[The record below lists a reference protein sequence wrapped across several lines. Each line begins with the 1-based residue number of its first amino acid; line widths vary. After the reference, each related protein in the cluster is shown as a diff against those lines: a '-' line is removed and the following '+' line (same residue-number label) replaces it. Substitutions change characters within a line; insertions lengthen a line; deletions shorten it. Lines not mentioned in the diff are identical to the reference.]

1 MLRSPAFLSIMELTE
16 NHGEIM
22 SLNFK
27 TIVIGTLGLTIS
39 CSSNSTRPPEPSFI
53 GQSRIKIQNNKAYIK
68 DLDLNRLEENERQAT
83 VYLQA
88 LNFQKEKNNKAAC
101 DRFKY
106 LGKDKS
112 FPLAQLALIKSLK
125 VCDYLKIKSLYLWK
139 GSLSDVKPFFRKE
152 FLENSIVLAK
162 TKGIDEYFARF
173 SIEYTD
179 YLETKNEK
187 EKHLK
192 KTIESLA
199 KLPQLQNIVRDKL
212 YEVAPRFI
220 KKPKRNDV
228 FPMAKDFLSA
238 RDFAKA
244 RTLLKAVYNDSKLS
258 SEERIL
264 AYKKYA
270 FSYKVDRNK
279 KKYSWKLEELLKWIE
294 AQKDWLKNSKV
305 SELYWDL
312 KIDSSRAQWT
322 VNYRSRA
329 EKQLTEMVHNSST
342 PENIKA
348 YSYWLLGKIEVE
360 KKNFDSANAFYE
372 KGLALNFSNE
382 ETLERLTWSLGWNYF
397 LDKKYHKAKDTFF
410 LAEEKTNEISF
421 RRKLQFWQAK
431 ILTELKQTNEANSIL
446 EDLMEKDPYGYYGIA
461 ASMILNKPL
470 LPPDKRSYILKETPY
485 PTLDWLV
492 ATNDFQ
498 SAEYFL
504 KNLKNTSADILPL
517 YHFAKWYE
525 GGIFKFFSLE
535 PEEREDLLD
544 DHLPAAFP
552 LPHHKEALGVAKR
565 SQIPLPLIYSIARQ
579 ESAFNPKVRS
589 WADAFGL
596 LQVTPRKAKSLSK
609 RYSIPYQSYNDLYEV
624 QTNLTFGSLILKELG
639 SANKGQFIRTIASY
653 NAGAG
658 PVKGWY
664 KSYYNEDPFIFIE
677 RIPYEETSTYLKLVL
692 RNYSTYTR
700 LLGQSWNE
708 SLLFFNKKL
717 F

>member
-1 MLRSPAFLSIMELTE
+1 MGLTE

-22 SLNFK
+22 SLNLK
-27 TIVIGTLGLTIS
+27 AIVIGTLGLIIS
-39 CSSNSTRPPEPSFI
+39 CSSNSTRPPEQSFI
-53 GQSRIKIQNNKAYIK
+53 GKSITKIQNNKAYIK

-88 LNFQKEKNNKAAC
+88 LNFQEANNNKAAC

-112 FPLAQLALIKSLK
+112 FPLAQLALIKSLN

-139 GSLSDVKPFFRKE
+139 GSLSNVFPYFRKE
-152 FLENSIVLAK
+152 FLENSIALAK

-179 YLETKNEK
+179 YLETKSEK

-192 KTIESLA
+192 KTIKSLA
-199 KLPQLQNIVRDKL
+199 KLPQLKNLVREKL
-212 YEVAPRFI
+212 YDVSPRFI
-220 KKPKRNDV
+220 KKPKRSDV
-228 FPMAKDFLSA
+228 FPMAKDFLYA

-244 RTLLKAVYNDSKLS
+244 RKLLKAVFNDSKINP
-258 SEERIL
+258 EERIL

-270 FSYKVDRNK
+270 FSFKLDRNK
-279 KKYSWKLEELLKWIE
+279 KKYSWKLEQLLKWIKS
-294 AQKDWLKNSKV
+294 QKDWLKSPKI
-305 SELYWDL
+305 SDLYWEL

-329 EKQLTEMVHNSST
+329 EKQLNEMVYNSNT

-360 KKNFDSANAFYE
+360 KKSFDNANTFYE
-372 KGLALNFSNE
+372 KGLSLNFDDA

-410 LAEEKTNEISF
+410 LAEERTKEISF

-431 ILTELKQTNEANSIL
+431 ILLELKQKNEANSIL

-470 LPPDKRSYILKETPY
+470 LPPGKKSYVLKETPY

-492 ATNDFQ
+492 ATSNFQ

-504 KNLKNTSADILPL
+504 KDLKITSADILPL

-525 GGIFKFFSLE
+525 GGIFKFFSFE
-535 PEEREDLLD
+535 PEEREELLE

-552 LPHHKEALGVAKR
+552 LPHQQEALGVAKK

-609 RYSIPYQSYNDLYEV
+609 RYSIPYRSFNDLYEV
-624 QTNLTFGSLILKELG
+624 KKNLTFGALILKEL
-639 SANKGQFIRTIASY
+639 ANSNQGQFIRTIASY
-653 NAGAG
+653 NAGPA

-664 KSYYNEDPFIFIE
+664 KSYYSEDPFVFIE

-700 LLGQSWNE
+700 LLGQTWSE
-708 SLLFFNKKL
+708 SLLFFDKKL